1 MNATGTGA
9 EERSVQLAVMRT
21 PTASLSEAAAEARRN
36 HDPQQLP
43 AAATFRGQLASA
55 A

>member
-1 MNATGTGA
+1 MNANGVGA
-9 EERSVQLAVMRT
+9 AERSVQLAVMRA
-21 PTASLSEAAAEARRN
+21 PTASLSEAAAEARRP

-43 AAATFRGQLASA
+43 PAATFRGQLAPA